1 MQMFSGSRKVE
12 PVTPMAPT
20 PPPAPVRPEPT
31 PNGAADLPRAGGILS
46 SGVSIKGSVKFQKE
60 LHIDGEVEGKID
72 SNGRLTI
79 GEHAKI
85 KGEIRTKSVVV
96 DGTVEG
102 NITAGERCELRAGCT
117 VHGDIESPR
126 LVVDEAATFIGSA
139 KIATQSHSGLTSP
152 GEKYLSPVG
161 SASPLGVRRSSFAF
175 ATARQVDACHAEA
188 FGVGGLN
195 SLPAVASRRRVRGR
209 NRALFPWSFSSTT
222 TAARSAPTPN
232 PKCAAASSPAR
243 STPPIWPGTKAPPI
257 GRRSPPSPNSPPAPG
272 KRLHLFLLPVGR
284 DR

>member
-20 PPPAPVRPEPT
+20 PPPAPLRPEPT
-31 PNGAADLPRAGGILS
+31 SNGATELPRAGGILS

-60 LHIDGEVEGKID
+60 LLIDGTVEGKID

-102 NITAGERCELRAGCT
+102 NITAAERCELRAGCT
-117 VHGDIESPR
+117 VNGDIESPR

-139 KIATQSHSGLTSP
+139 KIATP
-152 GEKYLSPVG
+152 K
-161 SASPLGVRRSSFAF
+161 
-175 ATARQVDACHAEA
+175 AT
-188 FGVGGLN
+188 
-195 SLPAVASRRRVRGR
+195 PA
-209 NRALFPWSFSSTT
+209 
-222 TAARSAPTPN
+222 
-232 PKCAAASSPAR
+232 
-243 STPPIWPGTKAPPI
+243 
-257 GRRSPPSPNSPPAPG
+257 
-272 KRLHLFLLPVGR
+272 
-284 DR
+284 